1 MTLPSLNSI
10 RWILERTTL
19 TINPIDNYG
28 TTLDLISPHSPYTK
42 NDQLARTMMQV
53 EQQHEMQQQE
63 QLDNEVS
70 TRLESNKEDLK

>member
-1 MTLPSLNSI
+1 
-10 RWILERTTL
+10 
-19 TINPIDNYG
+19 
-28 TTLDLISPHSPYTK
+28 
-42 NDQLARTMMQV
+42 MMQV